1 MGILEA
7 ILPQMGLKMGMPPS
21 QCGIHFRLQPKPS
34 SNLLLKIVIYIPP
47 NKMAGFLQNF
57 GETFVP
63 ISRQT
68 IDAGALALT
77 ASPGLR
83 PPPPLSSP
91 VAWSTATPS
100 VETGQ
105 PQQRVMLNGHSALM
119 SFGVWNISRTK
130 WSFWKKHRTILIM
143 GWILQHEGWRT
154 NWVCPLSRHY
164 DAC

>member
-1 MGILEA
+1 
-7 ILPQMGLKMGMPPS
+7 MPPS
-21 QCGIHFRLQPKPS
+21 QCGIHFRCNQNIPKPS
-34 SNLLLKIVIYIPP
+34 LNLLLKIVIYILP

-57 GETFVP
+57 GETFVH

-83 PPPPLSSP
+83 PPSPLSSP

-105 PQQRVMLNGHSALM
+105 PQRVMLNGHSALM
-119 SFGVWNISRTK
+119 SFGVWKIPRTK
-130 WSFWKKHRTILIM
+130 WRFLEKASSYINNGVDFTAR
-143 GWILQHEGWRT
+143 G
-154 NWVCPLSRHY
+154 
-164 DAC
+164 